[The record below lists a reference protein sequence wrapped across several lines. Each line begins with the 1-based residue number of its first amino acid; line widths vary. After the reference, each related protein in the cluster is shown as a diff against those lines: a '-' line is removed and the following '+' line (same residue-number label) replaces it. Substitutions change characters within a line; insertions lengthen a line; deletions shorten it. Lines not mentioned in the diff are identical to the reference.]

1 CSANDIWSITWRG
14 EVLKSSN
21 GGVTWESTGLY
32 DYWPVNISALSNSNV
47 RVVGWDGK
55 ISYYDGTIWTA
66 QTSGTTADLYDV
78 CTLNATNIYSV
89 GAEKFLFSGG
99 STWTARTGGTTENLN
114 AVSAISQD
122 SVWAVGANGTVAHT
136 TNGGQVWAPQT
147 FPTGA
152 HLNGVSALNSTF
164 AWAVGWNAALTRG
177 ELVGYHGTWDSVWSI
192 ANIAING
199 VSMATTKLGWA
210 VGASGY
216 FFKFTVTGPNEKWTA
231 SVFSAYPNLY
241 GVCALG
247 TYAWLVGEAGG
258 VGWGAYTTNSGTAW
272 YLSSL
277 PGGTGP
283 LKAVDGVATNDLWAV
298 GDNGTI
304 LHSTGG
310 ASWSADP
317 QSGVITTQHLY
328 GVSAAAANRVWAV
341 GANGTVLLFD
351 GTSWSVQ
358 ESPTTVQLNG
368 VSAFDSSNIWAVG
381 NGGTILFADPPYIKY
396 CYPTWGN
403 PGQTLTVE
411 VVGAYTHF
419 DGSSVVDF
427 GEGITV
433 VPGSLQILDYTK
445 LRVQITIAPDAAR
458 GPRDIGVVTGAEEA
472 VPLAGGFMV
481 GPDPAITGVGTSC
494 GLPGWTGDVL
504 IDGSETHFDL
514 SGQASFGEGI
524 AVNYIKDIQPDKAT
538 ANITISPNASL
549 GERDVNLITGGETPR
564 ALSGGFTVIN
574 TPEGTDVKLN
584 LDSATTVEFD
594 RVTSAG
600 ITTSGEKPDPGTDGY
615 LVVRGTCRDVSTTA
629 TYSGNV
635 RVTLSYPDSGFSPEE
650 ESRLVILHEESGN
663 WVDRTKS
670 RDTKANRLTAEVGG
684 LSRFVVALP
693 VPGPEEP
700 SELSQW
706 YLAEGTTA
714 WGYNT
719 TSRW

>member
-1 CSANDIWSITWRG
+1 
-14 EVLKSSN
+14 
-21 GGVTWESTGLY
+21 
-32 DYWPVNISALSNSNV
+32 
-47 RVVGWDGK
+47 
-55 ISYYDGTIWTA
+55 
-66 QTSGTTADLYDV
+66 
-78 CTLNATNIYSV
+78 
-89 GAEKFLFSGG
+89 
-99 STWTARTGGTTENLN
+99 
-114 AVSAISQD
+114 
-122 SVWAVGANGTVAHT
+122 
-136 TNGGQVWAPQT
+136 
-147 FPTGA
+147 
-152 HLNGVSALNSTF
+152 
-164 AWAVGWNAALTRG
+164 
-177 ELVGYHGTWDSVWSI
+177 
-192 ANIAING
+192 
-199 VSMATTKLGWA
+199 M
-210 VGASGY
+210 
-216 FFKFTVTGPNEKWTA
+216 
-231 SVFSAYPNLY
+231 
-241 GVCALG
+241 
-247 TYAWLVGEAGG
+247 
-258 VGWGAYTTNSGTAW
+258 
-272 YLSSL
+272 
-277 PGGTGP
+277 
-283 LKAVDGVATNDLWAV
+283 

-427 GEGITV
+427 WEGITV

-719 TSRW
+719 YVTLVNPNNYDVTADITYMTPEGPIQRDPLTLPALSQTSIAPANDLPYDTDFSTRVVCAEGKTIAVDRTMWWTGEGAPSPDGHCSIGVNAPSRTWYLPEGCSAYGFE